1 MQNINKVKLQHF
13 AGGFRFF
20 QAYKSENSQIVGAAV
35 YYRRRAGDTL
45 QGAQTVC
52 PLFFYFAAAAA
63 AAPKHFF
70 FTRILSSALQKEF
83 QEPQYFF
90 GLLACVPLYQF
101 NCS

>member
-52 PLFFYFAAAAA
+52 PLFFYFAAAA
-63 AAPKHFF
+63 PKHFF
-70 FTRILSSALQKEF
+70 LQEYFLLLYKRISGAAV
-83 QEPQYFF
+83 FF
-90 GLLACVPLYQF
+90 RLIGLCAII
-101 NCS
+101 SI